1 MSDTQDSGKEE
12 IVDVLNPLTVIT
24 EDAQLQALEQEVV
37 DDLPAKFKGKTAKE
51 IAQSALEAEKLIGK
65 QGHELGELRKIVDG
79 YLQSQLKPNTASD
92 ESKQEGQEKTTL
104 DPKYDAG
111 LRSIKKM
118 ETELKLRDAHP
129 DFKQIVQDPEFAEW
143 IGKSKVRTKLFQEAD
158 KEYDFDAAD
167 ELFNNW
173 KEIKTLRATK
183 EADAK
188 SEEERKAE
196 LKTAKAGSGAGAGG
210 GSGGK
215 KIYLRAD
222 LIKLRQFNPDKYNS
236 MDAEIQ
242 LAYKEGRVR

>member
-1 MSDTQDSGKEE
+1 MSDTQDSGNEQ
-12 IVDVLNPLTVIT
+12 IVDVLNPLTVI
-24 EDAQLQALEQEVV
+24 EDTPEIKELEQEV
-37 DDLPAKFKGKTAKE
+37 DNDLPAKFRGKTAKE

-79 YLQSQLKPNTASD
+79 YIQAQLPSATKGDSKNDGKEEAPLSPEYQS
-92 ESKQEGQEKTTL
+92 
-104 DPKYDAG
+104 G
-111 LRSIKKM
+111 LRSIRKM

-129 DFKQIVQDPEFAEW
+129 DFKEIVKDPEFGEW
-143 IGKSKVRTKLFQEAD
+143 IGKSKVRSKLFLAAD

-167 ELFNNW
+167 ELFSNW

-183 EADAK
+183 EAEGE
-188 SEEERKAE
+188 SEEKRKAD
-196 LKTAKAGSGAGAGG
+196 LKAAKAGSGTGS